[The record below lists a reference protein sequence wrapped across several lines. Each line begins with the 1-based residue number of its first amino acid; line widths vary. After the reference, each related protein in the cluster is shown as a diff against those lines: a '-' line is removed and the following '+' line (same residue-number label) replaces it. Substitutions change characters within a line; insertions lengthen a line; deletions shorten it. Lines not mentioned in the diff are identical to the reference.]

1 MSLFEFLFHSENF
14 FYSAS
19 LILMLLIAI
28 LEGVLIIIGVGLSDM
43 IDSLI
48 PDFDTEVDFSVD
60 NDGFALSKF
69 FSWIRLKEVPIL
81 MLFVIFL
88 SSFGMI
94 GLIIQ
99 VILLNISTTLWSSGI
114 AFIPAFIL
122 AIYSL
127 NIFGGWLSRILP
139 KDETSSISK
148 NDLIGHVAVITLGKA
163 RKDFPAEAKTRDKY
177 GQTHY
182 FMIEPSEEKIEF
194 IQGDKVL
201 ILKEIGNIFI
211 GTMDLPDKLN

>member
-19 LILMLLIAI
+19 LILMFLIAM

-48 PDFDTEVDFSVD
+48 PDFDAEVDFDVD

-69 FSWIRLKEVPIL
+69 FSWIRLKEVPFL

-88 SSFGMI
+88 SSFGLI

-114 AFIPAFIL
+114 TFIPAFIFG
-122 AIYSL
+122 IYSL
-127 NIFGGWLSRILP
+127 NIFGAWLSKILP
-139 KDETSSISK
+139 KDESSSISK
-148 NDLIGHVAVITLGKA
+148 NDLIGHVAVITVGKA
-163 RKDFPAEAKTRDKY
+163 RKDFPAEAKTRDKH

-182 FMIEPSEEKIEF
+182 FMIEPSEEQIEF
-194 IQGDKVL
+194 MQGDKVL
-201 ILKEIGNIFI
+201 ILKEIGNVFI